1 MSSGAIKPTP
11 VLEAPADLMAAAR
24 ANCAARVA
32 ARGQEAEAQRYR
44 AGENDQ
50 GWGIRHEVAK
60 LRAERARGEA

>member
-1 MSSGAIKPTP
+1 MSAGAIKPTP

-24 ANCAARVA
+24 ANCAARVG

-44 AGENDQ
+44 AGSNDQ
-50 GWGIRHEVAK
+50 GWGVRHEVAK